1 MAKPQRDK
9 NRSKNGKREPNG
21 GRFQKGNQA
30 SKGKGRP
37 KKDFDLETVA
47 RDLSEPILR
56 RFAEM
61 GEYARTPQ
69 AVAAGKVVLAYGWGN
84 PRERK
89 EHSGPGGG
97 PIPVASSMRMTTAE
111 ARDELEKIL
120 ATARGGEEETKA
132 EGVSEEEPDEDAA
145 GRPE

>member
-37 KKDFDLETVA
+37 RKDFDLETVA
-47 RDLSEPILR
+47 RELSEPILR

-61 GEYARTPQ
+61 GEGARSPQ

-89 EHSGPGGG
+89 EHSGPDGG
-97 PIPVASSMRMTTAE
+97 PIHVSSMRMTTAE

-120 ATARGGEEETKA
+120 AEARGGPEEATA
-132 EGVSEEEPDEDAA
+132 EGVSEEEVPDEDAA
-145 GRPE
+145 G